1 MLLKNDYKEKLKLLH
16 LLAIK
21 QRLLM
26 PPKMRVFLEP
36 KRFKFA
42 WGGRWGSKSIT
53 FGKILLYY
61 ANKRKLRILCTREI
75 QNSIAESVHADLRSL
90 IYELD
95 YDNYHVTDKNIINK
109 KTGSI
114 FIFKGLQQ
122 QDKKQTVKSLSNID
136 ICWVEEAQT
145 VSKPSLDIL
154 IPTIRKSGS
163 EIWFSYNPF
172 LPDDPVELL
181 RQSIEDEEKT
191 EVNILVFDN
200 KLISKETE
208 KDIERLKRQYEKGE
222 NQDYL
227 HVVMG
232 QPLGFSEYTIFKV
245 QEIQGAI
252 ERSIDPVGDIV
263 IGVDLARMGQDKTI
277 FIKRKGLKMIDY
289 KMYNV
294 SKGDEVIRNLIDF
307 VDNDINVKI
316 NIDETGIA
324 GGYIKDIMLKKG
336 FKNTYSINFGKS
348 AKDQDKYNNAISE
361 MWFEFKS
368 IINDVDLMNIPELK
382 SQLVTREY
390 KYDNKE
396 RKCVEP
402 KETYKKRGYKSPDF
416 ADAVLLC
423 YYNDS
428 KENAHSFNKRLF

>member
-307 VDNDINVKI
+307 VDNDVNVKI